1 MLRHPKTSHDQS
13 GILRL
18 VLQHE
23 KTSIE
28 KQYNWLVI
36 SSVKYLET
44 KILDISL
51 DDIKL
56 VKNLNSFNP

>member
-13 GILRL
+13 GILSL
-18 VLQHE
+18 ALQHE